1 MRMML
6 GSWCKSRRMLDMSAK
21 AIPRELA
28 ASSSSPKRKRLAV
41 SVRIVTGAVGT
52 TSTFID
58 EALASLH
65 HAGAISV
72 IRSAPNSLED
82 AEVERFKLSLSLIK
96 RFQDLRYDVSS

>member
-1 MRMML
+1 MML

-28 ASSSSPKRKRLAV
+28 ASSSSPKCPTNR
-41 SVRIVTGAVGT
+41 TN
-52 TSTFID
+52 

-96 RFQDLRYDVSS
+96 RFHDLRYDVSS